1 MLINCHTSDGSCIKL
16 DISDIKDYSSLKRK
30 IYFVKYKTE
39 LKNLEDVSLITYAD
53 IIKEDAEF
61 NLADNQVI
69 LVMININIEFNKFI
83 NDSRLISL
91 ISNEKHRNIMYK
103 ILENPLLLENLL
115 AYKYQ
120 NEIDIIKGMNFNI
133 SDDKIKEY
141 LNKNNGNIEIV
152 VGSIL
157 NL

>member
-1 MLINCHTSDGSCIKL
+1 MLVNCHTSDGSCIKL

-30 IYFVKYKTE
+30 IYFLKYKSE
-39 LKNLEDVSLITYAD
+39 LKNIGDVSLITYAN
-53 IIKEDAEF
+53 IINDDAKFE
-61 NLADNQVI
+61 LEENQVI
-69 LVMININIEFNKFI
+69 LVMININIEFNKFVT
-83 NDSRLISL
+83 DDRFVSL
-91 ISNEKHRNIMYK
+91 ISNEKQRNIMYK

-120 NEIDIIKGMNFNI
+120 NEVDIIKGMNFNI

-141 LNKNNGNIEIV
+141 LNKNNGNIELV

>member
-1 MLINCHTSDGSCIKL
+1 MFVNCHTSDGSCIKL

-30 IYFVKYKTE
+30 IYFLKYKSE
-39 LKNLEDVSLITYAD
+39 LKNIGDVSLITYAN
-53 IIKEDAEF
+53 IIKDDAKFE
-61 NLADNQVI
+61 LEENQVI
-69 LVMININIEFNKFI
+69 LVMININIEFNKFVT
-83 NDSRLISL
+83 DERFVSL
-91 ISNEKHRNIMYK
+91 ISNEKQRNIMYK

-120 NEIDIIKGMNFNI
+120 NEVDIIKGMNFNI

-141 LNKNNGNIEIV
+141 LNKNNGNIELV

>member
-16 DISDIKDYSSLKRK
+16 DISDIKDYSNLKRK
-30 IYFVKYKTE
+30 IYFLKFKSE
-39 LKNLEDVSLITYAD
+39 LKNLDDVSLITYAQ
-53 IIKEDAEF
+53 IIKDDDKFELAE
-61 NLADNQVI
+61 NQVI

-120 NEIDIIKGMNFNI
+120 NEVDIIKGMNFNI

-141 LNKNNGNIEIV
+141 LNKNNGNI
-152 VGSIL
+152 
-157 NL
+157 

>member
-30 IYFVKYKTE
+30 IYLVKYKTE

>member
-16 DISDIKDYSSLKRK
+16 DISDIKDYSNLKRK
-30 IYFVKYKTE
+30 IYFLKFKSE
-39 LKNLEDVSLITYAD
+39 LKNLDDVSLITYAQ
-53 IIKEDAEF
+53 IIKDDDKFELAE
-61 NLADNQVI
+61 NQVI

-120 NEIDIIKGMNFNI
+120 NEVDIIKGMNFNI

>member
-1 MLINCHTSDGSCIKL
+1 
-16 DISDIKDYSSLKRK
+16 
-30 IYFVKYKTE
+30 
-39 LKNLEDVSLITYAD
+39 
-53 IIKEDAEF
+53 
-61 NLADNQVI
+61 
-69 LVMININIEFNKFI
+69 MININIEFNKFVT
-83 NDSRLISL
+83 DERFVSL
-91 ISNEKHRNIMYK
+91 ISNDKQRNIMYK

-120 NEIDIIKGMNFNI
+120 NEVDIIKGMNFNI

-141 LNKNNGNIEIV
+141 LNKNNGNIELV